1 MNYWKQDHSDRIPLV
16 TSNERIDQ
24 ENILEEILEEMMAD
38 IGHGDM
44 EEMTRRYG
52 EEEVARLM
60 GEIVKNNEI
69 LIKMQKQLEKLLG
82 EVEKK
87 KWQEDR
93 EREQKE
99 IDKWLKECRKRNE
112 KEREENRRRMEKDR
126 RYEKER
132 GKES

>member
-1 MNYWKQDHSDRIPLV
+1 
-16 TSNERIDQ
+16 
-24 ENILEEILEEMMAD
+24 MAD

-52 EEEVARLM
+52 EEKVARLM

-69 LIKMQKQLEKLLG
+69 LIKTQKQLEKLLV

-93 EREQKE
+93 EMERRREREQE
-99 IDKWLKECRKRNE
+99 ETDRWMEECRRKNK
-112 KEREENRRRMEKDR
+112 KEREE
-126 RYEKER
+126 KEEQKR
-132 GKES
+132 VDEE

>member
-1 MNYWKQDHSDRIPLV
+1 LV
-16 TSNERIDQ
+16 TNNERIDQ

-44 EEMTRRYG
+44 EEITRRYG

-82 EVEKK
+82 EVKK
-87 KWQEDR
+87 KKQQEDKEMERRR
-93 EREQKE
+93 EREQE
-99 IDKWLKECRKRNE
+99 ETDKWLKECRKRNE
-112 KEREENRRRMEKDR
+112 KEREKNRERMEKDR